1 MLGIGE
7 VSGVYLALR
16 PVDFRRGMIGALS
29 RYAREYSGVEPDTGV
44 VLVLRSR
51 RPGRVKVLHYDGA
64 NDLPLAAA
72 TGTDGLVVVF
82 RIRSGEPRSAARRQA
97 PALVYPRGRGGT
109 RKCRS
114 PIEIDKSLPQEET
127 SAG

>member
-16 PVDFRRGMIGALS
+16 PVDFRRGIGALS
-29 RYAREYSGVEPDTGV
+29 RYAREYPGVEPDTGV

-51 RPGRVKVLHYDGA
+51 RPGRARVLQNVGA

-97 PALVYPRGRGGT
+97 PALVYPRGRGET

-114 PIEIDKSLPQEET
+114 PIEVDKSLPQEEN